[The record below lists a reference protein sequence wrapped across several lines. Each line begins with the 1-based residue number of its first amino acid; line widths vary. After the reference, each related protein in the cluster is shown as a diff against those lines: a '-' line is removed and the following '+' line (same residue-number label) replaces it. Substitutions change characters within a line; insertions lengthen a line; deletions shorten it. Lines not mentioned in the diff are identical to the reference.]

1 MGIDKL
7 LMKTDVLGG
16 RLVYKGFEHFTANT
30 EETQRKLLADLM
42 KKNANTEYGKK
53 YDFAHIRTP
62 EEYREKVPTTTYA
75 DYADYVQR
83 MIKGESNLITS
94 ANIRRYVE
102 TSGSSGVPKLVPISA
117 KASLNVYNMGF
128 VSPASCVDR
137 YYRERG
143 KKMTLTHGMMSW
155 IIMEHRFPNG
165 EKVCDGASIPISK
178 LRSILPF
185 YSVVPKEIIFNEKP
199 QDIDSYYLILRFALP
214 HPDVSFI
221 GAIVLPSTVSIFQYL
236 ESNWQT
242 ICDDIEKGIINEN
255 VILPEKMRKK
265 LEKKL
270 KADPARAAFLRKEF
284 EKGFEDPICPRIWL
298 QLSWAYG
305 MAGGTLADYAMRIRR
320 YIGPDIPVHKFG
332 YGASEGYFAMLL
344 TPEADEAVMLPK
356 SNYFEFIPRDP
367 EEGDT
372 PKMMHE
378 LKVGNEYE
386 VLLTNLSGFY
396 RYHLGDVVKVTG
408 FHNTAPIV
416 KFMYRT
422 NVMVNVCDEKTTQL
436 MLDNA
441 MEEFREK
448 TGIAFQSYSVYGDTS
463 SEVPHYTVLVETDGK
478 TEISEELRAK
488 AADAFDESMRAN
500 NVEYNRYRANSTLI
514 PAEAHFLSPGA
525 FEEYKKMLQ
534 RKGRDTNQLKPVTIL
549 NSPEKK
555 DFFFDRI
562 VL

>member
-7 LMKTDVLGG
+7 LMKADVLGG

-94 ANIRRYVE
+94 AHIRRYVE
-102 TSGSSGVPKLVPISA
+102 TSGSSGPVKIVPLSA
-117 KASLNVYNMGF
+117 KSSLNIYNMGF
-128 VSPASCVDR
+128 VSPASCVDKF
-137 YYRERG
+137 YRAQGR
-143 KKMTLTHGMMSW
+143 KMSLTNGMMAW
-155 IIMEHRFPNG
+155 VVMEHRFPNG
-165 EKVCDGASIPISK
+165 EKVCDGCSVPISK
-178 LRSILPF
+178 LRSILPL
-185 YSVVPKEIIFNEKP
+185 YSVIPRDVVFNEDP
-199 QDIDSYYLILRFALP
+199 DAIDSNYLILRFGLP
-214 HPDVSFI
+214 EEDVSFI
-221 GAIVLPSTVSIFQYL
+221 GAIVLPCTVSIFKYL
-236 ESNWQT
+236 ESNWQVL
-242 ICDDIEKGIINEN
+242 CDDIEKGVINDN
-255 VILPEKMRKK
+255 VVLPPELRKK
-265 LEKKL
+265 LEKKI
-270 KADPARAAFLRKEF
+270 KADPERAALLRREF
-284 EKGFEDPICPRIWL
+284 SKGFDDPICPRIWP
-298 QLSWAYG
+298 QLSWVYG
-305 MAGGTLADYAMRIRR
+305 MAGGTMADYIPRIRR
-320 YIGPDIPVHKFG
+320 YIGPDIPVHRFG
-332 YGASEGYFAMLL
+332 YGASEGFFAMQL
-344 TPEADEAVMLPK
+344 TPEAEDAVMLPK

-378 LKVGNEYE
+378 VKVGNEYE

-396 RYHLGDVVKVTG
+396 RYRLGDVVKVTG

-416 KFMYRT
+416 KFMYRS
-422 NVMVNVCDEKTTQL
+422 NVMLNVCDEKTTQF
-436 MLDNA
+436 MLDTA
-441 MEEFREK
+441 MESFRQES
-448 TGIAFQSYSVYGDTS
+448 GIAYQSYSAYGDS
-463 SEVPHYTVLVETDGK
+463 SDREPHYTMLIELDGK
-478 TEISEELRAK
+478 TEPTEELRAY
-488 AADAFDESMRAN
+488 AAKIFDEKMRDN
-500 NVEYNRYRANSTLI
+500 NNEYNRYRTTGVMTE
-514 PAEAHFLSPGA
+514 AEVHFISPGA